1 MDISRSLNP
10 LAVLPTFL
18 VAFAVIGCSKPQ
30 PTGAGSNDPA
40 ASTGQ
45 APAASVENAPPRPMQ
60 ILEPLDKA
68 LFPPDIAAPT
78 FRWLDENPAA
88 RAWLVQFRFPQG
100 EPLDFRADSQ
110 AWTPPDEAWE
120 TIKRRSREEEV
131 EIVVRG
137 VDPRQPA
144 NAISQAAVR
153 ISTSQDAVEAPL
165 FYQEMR
171 LPFRAAVKDPA
182 ASIRWRFG
190 PVSSTEPPP
199 IVLERL
205 PVCGNCHSF
214 SNEGSTLALGVDP
227 GNDRGS
233 HAIAPI
239 KPQIVLDES
248 KLITWSG
255 DRKDDGETTFGL
267 FCQVS
272 PDGRYVVGTVKDRA
286 LAVATSDPMFSQL
299 FFPVKGILAIYD
311 RQTKTHQALP
321 GADDPRF
328 VQTNPTWSPDGKSLV
343 FARAE
348 AYEPEGLQDVQ
359 SVLVPPQAARDFLEG
374 GKTFRYDL
382 YRIPF
387 NDGQGGTA
395 EPVESASNNGMSNY
409 FAKFSPDGRWIVFCK
424 ARSFMLLQPDSQ
436 LMIIPAAGGEARRL
450 ECNTPRMNSWHSWSP
465 NGKWLV
471 FSSKAYSA
479 YTQLFLTHIDAA
491 GHSSVPVVLSR
502 FGVPERAAGVPEFV
516 NVAPHAI
523 RKITEAFLDDHHYYR
538 AALEFIRQ
546 DDTTG
551 AVPLL
556 QKAIE
561 INPAGS
567 APRLQMAAILAGD
580 GNVAEA
586 KSHLVRVLR
595 LHPDHAEAHGR
606 LAVILYTERKL
617 DEAVEHCRQAIQGD
631 PDSSEARS
639 TLGMILLERGELD
652 EAVMQ
657 LAEAARLA
665 PDVAAT
671 SYYCGHALYRQG
683 KVAQAVPYYQRT
695 LELDP
700 QFVPALLDLASVRM
714 MPDPEIADLGQALTL
729 AAKACEV
736 THRRDPLA
744 LKTLAGVH
752 ALRGQFGDAAA
763 TAREAF
769 ELARASGDPYLSA
782 STEKMLKIYEELQA
796 RKPK

>member
-1 MDISRSLNP
+1 ML
-10 LAVLPTFL
+10 LAT
-18 VAFAVIGCSKPQ
+18 GCAEPQ
-30 PTGAGSNDPA
+30 GPSAGSHDSAAPRGRTPA
-40 ASTGQ
+40 VFGK
-45 APAASVENAPPRPMQ
+45 NLPPGSLQ
-60 ILEPLDKA
+60 ILAPLDKA
-68 LFPPDIAAPT
+68 LFPPDMAAPT
-78 FRWLDENPAA
+78 FRWLDENPACG
-88 RAWLVQFRFPQG
+88 AWLVQFRFAQG

-120 TIKRRSREEEV
+120 TIKRRSREAPVEV
-131 EIVVRG
+131 AVRG

-144 NAISQAAVR
+144 RVISQAAVR
-153 ISTSQDAVEAPL
+153 ISTSRDAVEAPL

-171 LPFRAAVKDPA
+171 LPFLAAVKDPA

-199 IVLERL
+199 IVLDHL

-214 SNEGSTLALGVDP
+214 SDDGSTFALGVDP

-233 HAIAPI
+233 HAVAPI
-239 KPQIVLDES
+239 ESQIVLDDS
-248 KLITWSG
+248 KLISFRG
-255 DRKDDGETTFGL
+255 DRPSDGEPTFGL

-272 PDGRYVVGTVKDRA
+272 PDGRYVVATVRDRA
-286 LAVATSDPMFSQL
+286 LAIATSDPMFSQL
-299 FFPVKGILAIYD
+299 FFPVKGILAVYD
-311 RQTKTHQALP
+311 RRTKTHQALP

-328 VQTNPTWSPDGKSLV
+328 VQSNPTWSPDGKSLV

-348 AYEPEGLQDVQ
+348 AYEAEGLQDVQ
-359 SVLVPPQAARDFLEG
+359 SVLVPPQAAQNFLEG

-387 NDGQGGTA
+387 NEGRGGKA
-395 EPVESASNNGMSNY
+395 EPVAGASNNGMSNY
-409 FAKFSPDGRWIVFCK
+409 FAKFSPDGSWIVFCR

-436 LMIIPAAGGEARRL
+436 LMIIPAAGGQARRL

-479 YTQLFLTHIDAA
+479 HTQLFLTHIDAA

-502 FGVPERAAGVPEFV
+502 FTVPDRAAGIPEFV
-516 NVAPHAI
+516 NVAPNAI
-523 RKITEAFLDDHHYYR
+523 RKLTEAFLDDHHYYR
-538 AALEFIRQ
+538 AALEFLRQ
-546 DDTTG
+546 EDAAG

-580 GNVAEA
+580 GKVAEA
-586 KSHLVRVLR
+586 KSHLARILR
-595 LHPDHAEAHGR
+595 LHPEHAAAHGR
-606 LAVILYTERKL
+606 LAAILYTERKL
-617 DEAVEHCRQAIQGD
+617 DEAAAHCRQAIQRD
-631 PDSSEARS
+631 PEGFEARS
-639 TLGMILLERGELD
+639 TFGMILLESGELD
-652 EAVMQ
+652 EAVRH

-665 PDVAAT
+665 PDNAAM

-683 KVAQAVPYYQRT
+683 KAAQAVPYYERA

-714 MPDPEIADLGQALTL
+714 MPEPEVADLGQGLTL
-729 AAKACEV
+729 AAKACAV
-736 THRRDPLA
+736 TRRRDPLA
-744 LKTLAGVH
+744 LKTLAGAYAVQG
-752 ALRGQFGDAAA
+752 RFGAAA
-763 TAREAF
+763 AAAREAL

-782 STEKMLKIYEELQA
+782 STEKMLKIYEELQVK
-796 RKPK
+796 KPR